1 VTFLKR
7 GACLAIA
14 LLLLMP
20 VATVRAAAVPDPY
33 DIWAILPLTGAN
45 AYFGQEAHDALAV
58 MEKSINAAGGIHGRS
73 IRFQTLDSQSNPQV
87 AVQLTNQLISKKLP
101 LFIGDGSVG
110 TCSAMQAL
118 VAPTGPVQFCLSPG
132 ITPSGFTYAVGASP
146 TKEIEYDVR
155 YFRKQGI
162 TKLALLLATDA
173 TGANA
178 SSEFHAAVA
187 LPENQ
192 GVTIV
197 AEERFNPTDLG
208 VSAQLARIRSSG
220 AQLLIAFTS
229 GTPFGTVLHSYRD
242 ADMTIPIFSSQ
253 GNMSFAAM
261 KAFADLVPA
270 GGIYFGQ
277 GPIPSPGVAL
287 PNGPLKAIQE
297 LYLRSFAEAGIQPDT
312 PSAIIWDTVTVVVT
326 ALRAVGLDASPVRAH
341 EYINNIHGVPGVQ
354 GMLDFRGGD
363 QRGQDAVC
371 VLHWARG
378 AATWRV
384 MPDPK

>member
-1 VTFLKR
+1 
-7 GACLAIA
+7 

-20 VATVRAAAVPDPY
+20 VAIARAASTQVVY

-58 MEKSINAAGGIHGRS
+58 MEKTVNAGGGIHGRS
-73 IRFQTLDSQSNPQV
+73 IRFQTLDSQSNPQI
-87 AVQLTNQLISKKLP
+87 AVQLTNELMSKKIP

-132 ITPSGFTYAVGASP
+132 ITPSGFTYAVGAAP
-146 TKEIEYDVR
+146 TKEIAYDVR

-162 TKLALLLATDA
+162 TKFALLLATDA
-173 TGANA
+173 TGASA
-178 SSEFHAAVA
+178 SAEFHAAVG

-208 VSAQLARIRSSG
+208 VSAQLARIRASG

-229 GTPFGTVLHSYRD
+229 GTPFGTVLRSYRD

-270 GGIYFGQ
+270 GGVYFGQ
-277 GPIPSPGVAL
+277 GPIPPPGVAV
-287 PNGPLKAIQE
+287 PNGPLKATQE
-297 LYLRSFAEAGIQPDT
+297 LYLRSFTEAGIKPDT
-312 PSAIIWDTVTVVVT
+312 PSAIIWDTVTVAIT
-326 ALRAVGLDASPVRAH
+326 ALRAVGLDASAERTRQ
-341 EYINNIHGVPGVQ
+341 YINGIHGVPGVQ
-354 GMLDFRGGD
+354 GMLDFRSGD